1 MEDFN
6 GSGAA
11 RASAK
16 AKAKKG
22 KKKYELYE
30 EEDSFNIIWNYLKSH
45 IKSSSLILFKSSIF
59 IRFNNYFLSDS
70 SNMLITLLTL
80 SAFNS

>member
-1 MEDFN
+1 MN
-6 GSGAA
+6 YM
-11 RASAK
+11 
-16 AKAKKG
+16 KKRIALILF
-22 KKKYELYE
+22 E
-30 EEDSFNIIWNYLKSH
+30 IH

>member
-11 RASAK
+11 R
-16 AKAKKG
+16 KAKKG

-30 EEDSFNIIWNYLKSH
+30 EEDSFNII
-45 IKSSSLILFKSSIF
+45 
-59 IRFNNYFLSDS
+59 
-70 SNMLITLLTL
+70 
-80 SAFNS
+80 